1 MKRHSSLETLS
12 FEHHDAL
19 VIALRLKKGLN
30 KDIDLKPAAEYAL
43 SVYKK
48 HLRHHFEQEEQT
60 LRDPLLAKP
69 EAEADVRRMLDEHER
84 FAELAEFIELGK
96 GDLKKN
102 LQEFAELL
110 ESHVRFEE
118 RVLFPLAE
126 KLIPED
132 QLNEIS
138 EYLHREH
145 RAIDKDWPVEFWKD

>member
-19 VIALRLKKGLN
+19 VIALRLKKGLS
-30 KDIDLKPAAEYAL
+30 KDADLKPVAEYAL

-48 HLRHHFEQEEQT
+48 HLRHHFEQEEET
-60 LRDPLLAKP
+60 LRDPLLEKP
-69 EAEADVRRMLDEHER
+69 EAETDVRRMLDEHER

-102 LQEFAELL
+102 LREFAELL

-126 KLIPED
+126 KLIPEEK
-132 QLNEIS
+132 LGEIS
-138 EYLHREH
+138 AYLHREH
-145 RAIDKDWPVEFWKD
+145 RPIDKDWPVEFWKD